1 MESVQVFLA
10 HIWFFLAGMM
20 LMLYVML
27 DGFDLGVGIL
37 SLVAPNEERR
47 SIMMTSLGSVWDA
60 NETWLVLTAGTLF
73 GAFAVV
79 YSVVLHA
86 LYIPLTIM
94 LFGLIFRGV
103 AFEFREHAIRK
114 RFWNYAFGIGS
125 LVAAA
130 AQGFVLGGILS
141 GIEVHQ
147 GRFVGGVFD
156 WANWFSLLVA
166 IGVVTGYALLG
177 ATYLIMKT
185 TAHLQEDSYRHA
197 RLASWAMLVAA
208 MGVTLYTPLL
218 YTHVADTWF
227 EIPRFFFIGTLPTT
241 ALFAF
246 FMLHRAL
253 RRKYEHAPF
262 LWTLLIFSA
271 SFAGLAIS
279 LYPYLIPGRV
289 TLMEA
294 AASEKTLIFML
305 VGVGFLIPIML
316 VYNGYLYLV
325 FRGKVHGP
333 NYHE

>member
-1 MESVQVFLA
+1 MDPIQIFLA
-10 HIWFFLAGMM
+10 NIWFFLAGFM

-37 SLVAPNEERR
+37 SLVAPTEERR

-60 NETWLVLTAGTLF
+60 NETWLVLTGGTLF

-79 YSVVLHA
+79 YSVALHA

-125 LVAAA
+125 LTAAA

-141 GIEVHQ
+141 GINVHE

-156 WANWFSLLVA
+156 WFNSFSVLVA
-166 IGVVTGYALLG
+166 IGVITGYALLG
-177 ATYLIMKT
+177 ATYLVMKT
-185 TAHLQEDSYRHA
+185 TEHLQHDSIQHA
-197 RLASWAMLVAA
+197 RSASWLMLIAA
-208 MGVTLYTPLL
+208 TGVTLYTPFL
-218 YTHVADTWF
+218 YTQVADKWF
-227 EIPRFFFIGTLPTT
+227 DMPRFFYISILPIT

-246 FMLHRAL
+246 FMLQRAL
-253 RRKYEHAPF
+253 RRKYDHAPF
-262 LWTLLIFSA
+262 LWSQLIFIA

-279 LYPYLIPGRV
+279 LYPYLIPGEITV
-289 TLMEA
+289 MDA
-294 AASEKTLIFML
+294 AASAKTLIFML
-305 VGVGFLIPIML
+305 VGLGFLIPIML

-325 FRGKVHGP
+325 FHGKVHTP
-333 NYHE
+333 HYHE

>member
-1 MESVQVFLA
+1 
-10 HIWFFLAGMM
+10 
-20 LMLYVML
+20 MLYVML

-37 SLVAPNEERR
+37 SLLAPTEERR
-47 SIMMTSLGSVWDA
+47 GIMMTSLGSVWDA
-60 NETWLVLTAGTLF
+60 NETWLVLTVGTLF

-79 YSVVLHA
+79 YSVILHA
-86 LYIPLTIM
+86 LYIPITIM

-103 AFEFREHAIRK
+103 AFEFREHARRK
-114 RFWNYAFGIGS
+114 WLWNYAFGIGS

-130 AQGFVLGGILS
+130 AQGFILGGILS

-156 WANWFSLLVA
+156 WFNLFSLLVA
-166 IGVVTGYALLG
+166 VGVVTGYVLLG

-185 TAHLQEDSYRHA
+185 TEQLQTESYRHA
-197 RLASWAMLVAA
+197 RIASWAMLIAA
-208 MGVTLYTPLL
+208 IGVTIYTPFLYTQ
-218 YTHVADTWF
+218 VAEKWF
-227 EIPRFFFIGTLPTT
+227 DMPRFFFIGMLPAT

-246 FMLHRAL
+246 FMLHRSL

-262 LWTLLIFSA
+262 LWTLLIFSS
-271 SFAGLAIS
+271 SFGGLAVS
-279 LYPYLIPGRV
+279 LYPYLIPGRI

-316 VYNGYLYLV
+316 IYNAYLYLV
-325 FRGKVHGP
+325 FHGKVHTP
-333 NYHE
+333 HYHD